1 MISRSIAKRYAK
13 GLFAVGEKN
22 GKYRS
27 YFEELEGVLSVFDKE
42 QRLKKALM
50 LPLLEV
56 QKRKELLSDVMRA
69 LGVSPSVSS
78 LFNILIENNRMGYLP
93 VIRDVYQELVD
104 DKEGM
109 VRGTLWTAYPL
120 EETSR
125 NRIAEVLK
133 DKFNKE
139 VTLETLED
147 KSLIGGVKVV
157 IKGTIID
164 GSVKKQIET
173 LKENILEE

>member
-13 GLFAVGEKN
+13 GLFAVGEKD

-27 YFEELEGVLSVFDKE
+27 YLEELEGVLDVFERE

-56 QKRKELLSDVMRA
+56 QKRKELLSDVMRS

-78 LFNILIENNRMGYLP
+78 LFNMLIENNRMGYLP
-93 VIRDVYQELVD
+93 VIRDVYRELVD
-104 DKEGM
+104 DKEGR
-109 VRGTLWTAYPL
+109 VRGTLWAAYPL

-125 NRIAEVLK
+125 NRIAEALK

-139 VTLETLED
+139 VVLETVED
-147 KSLIGGVKVV
+147 RSLIGGVKVV

-173 LKENILEE
+173 LKENILKE

>member
-1 MISRSIAKRYAK
+1 MISQSIAKRYAK
-13 GLFAVGEKN
+13 GLFAVGERD
-22 GKYRS
+22 GKYKS
-27 YFEELEGVLSVFDKE
+27 YLEELEGILGVFDRE

-56 QKRKELLSDVMRA
+56 KRRKELLSDVMRS
-69 LGVSPSVSS
+69 LGASPSVSS

-93 VIRDVYQELVD
+93 TIRDVYRELVD
-104 DKEGM
+104 EKEGR
-109 VRGTLWTAYPL
+109 VRGTIWAAYPL
-120 EETSR
+120 EEASR
-125 NRIAEVLK
+125 NRIADVLK

-139 VTLETLED
+139 VVLETVED

-173 LKENILEE
+173 LKENILKE

>member
-1 MISRSIAKRYAK
+1 LISRSIAKRYAK
-13 GLFAVGEKN
+13 GLFAVGERN

-27 YFEELEGVLSVFDKE
+27 YLEELEGILSVFDRE

-50 LPLLEV
+50 LPLLEIK
-56 QKRKELLSDVMRA
+56 KRKELLSDVMRA

-93 VIRDVYQELVD
+93 TIRDVYQELVD
-104 DKEGM
+104 EKEGRI
-109 VRGTLWTAYPL
+109 RGVLWAAYPL
-120 EETSR
+120 EEASR
-125 NRIAEVLK
+125 NRIADVLK
-133 DKFNKE
+133 DKFKKE
-139 VTLETLED
+139 VVLETVED
-147 KSLIGGVKVV
+147 RSLIGGVKVV

-173 LKENILEE
+173 LKENILKE

>member
-1 MISRSIAKRYAK
+1 LISRSIAKRYAK

-27 YFEELEGVLSVFDKE
+27 YLEELEGVLSVFDKE

-78 LFNILIENNRMGYLP
+78 LFNILVENNRMGYLP

-104 DKEGM
+104 DKEGR
-109 VRGTLWTAYPL
+109 VRGTLWAAYPL

>member
-1 MISRSIAKRYAK
+1 LISRSIAKRYAK

-27 YFEELEGVLSVFDKE
+27 YLEELEGVLSVFDRE
-42 QRLKKALM
+42 ERLKKALM

-78 LFNILIENNRMGYLP
+78 LFNILVENNRMGYLP
-93 VIRDVYQELVD
+93 FIRDVYRELVD
-104 DKEGM
+104 DKEGR
-109 VRGTLWTAYPL
+109 VRGTLWAAYPL
-120 EETSR
+120 EETFR

-139 VTLETLED
+139 VVLETLED

>member
-1 MISRSIAKRYAK
+1 M
-13 GLFAVGEKN
+13 GEKD

-27 YFEELEGVLSVFDKE
+27 YLEELEGVLDVFERE

-56 QKRKELLSDVMRA
+56 QKRKELLSDVMRS

-78 LFNILIENNRMGYLP
+78 LFNMLIENNRMGYLP
-93 VIRDVYQELVD
+93 VIRDVYRELVD
-104 DKEGM
+104 DKEGR
-109 VRGTLWTAYPL
+109 VRGTLWAAYPL

-125 NRIAEVLK
+125 NRIAEALK

-139 VTLETLED
+139 VVLETVED
-147 KSLIGGVKVV
+147 RSLIGGVKVV

-173 LKENILEE
+173 LKENILKE

>member
-13 GLFAVGEKN
+13 GLFAVGERD

-27 YFEELEGVLSVFDKE
+27 YLEELEGILGVFDRE
-42 QRLKKALM
+42 QRLKKALV

-56 QKRKELLSDVMRA
+56 KKRKELLSDVMRSFGA
-69 LGVSPSVSS
+69 SPTVSS
-78 LFNILIENNRMGYLP
+78 LFNVLVENNRMGYLP
-93 VIRDVYQELVD
+93 IIRDVYQELVD
-104 DKEGM
+104 EKEGR
-109 VRGTLWTAYPL
+109 VRGTLLTAYPI
-120 EETSR
+120 EETYR

-139 VTLETLED
+139 VVLETVED

-157 IKGTIID
+157 IKGTVID

-173 LKENILEE
+173 LKENILKE

>member
-1 MISRSIAKRYAK
+1 LISRSIAKRYAK

-27 YFEELEGVLSVFDKE
+27 YLEELEGVLSVFDKE

-78 LFNILIENNRMGYLP
+78 LFNILVENNRMGYLP

-104 DKEGM
+104 DKEGR

-139 VTLETLED
+139 VTLKTLED

>member
-1 MISRSIAKRYAK
+1 LISRSIAKRYAK

-27 YFEELEGVLSVFDKE
+27 YLEELEGVLSVFDKE

-69 LGVSPSVSS
+69 LGVSPPVSG
-78 LFNILIENNRMGYLP
+78 LFNILVENNRMGYLP

-104 DKEGM
+104 DKEGR
-109 VRGTLWTAYPL
+109 VRGTLWAAYPL

>member
-1 MISRSIAKRYAK
+1 LISRSIAKRYAK

-27 YFEELEGVLSVFDKE
+27 YLEELEGVLSVFDKE
-42 QRLKKALM
+42 ERLKKALM

-78 LFNILIENNRMGYLP
+78 LFNILVENNRMGYLP

-104 DKEGM
+104 DKEGR

>member
-27 YFEELEGVLSVFDKE
+27 YLEELEGVLSVFDKE
-42 QRLKKALM
+42 ERLKKALM

-78 LFNILIENNRMGYLP
+78 LFNILVENNRMGYLP

-104 DKEGM
+104 DKEGR